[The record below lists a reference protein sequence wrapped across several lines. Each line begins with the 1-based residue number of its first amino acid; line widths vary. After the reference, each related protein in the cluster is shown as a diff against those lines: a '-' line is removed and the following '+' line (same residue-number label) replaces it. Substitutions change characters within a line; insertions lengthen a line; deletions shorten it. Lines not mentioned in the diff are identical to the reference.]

1 MLARTLVIAAMAV
14 LVYYL
19 YRRWVDA
26 QKPANS
32 TPAKPHAM
40 RKCSH
45 CGLHLP
51 EKEAISHNTLYFC
64 SEEHKTLYLQEH
76 P

>member
-1 MLARTLVIAAMAV
+1 MLARTLVIAAMVV

-19 YRRWVDA
+19 YRRW
-26 QKPANS
+26 S
-32 TPAKPHAM
+32 EAKKVAEAPPKKTQAM
-40 RKCSH
+40 KKCAH

-51 EKEAISHNTLYFC
+51 EKEAVSQNQLYFC

>member
-19 YRRWVDA
+19 YRRWVNA
-26 QKPANS
+26 QTAARERPPQPTTMK
-32 TPAKPHAM
+32 
-40 RKCSH
+40 KCAQ

-51 EKEAISHNTLYFC
+51 EKEAVSQNQLYFC
-64 SEEHKTLYLQEH
+64 SEAHKTPYLQEH